1 VERLVCAPALPDE
14 ALSILQRVLIGL
26 KNAFLDQ
33 LFWIRSAL
41 QALLEAVGPHVVFE
55 LSLLLLQGRRGVGR
69 GQNVPLDKVFALRTG
84 IEALPKVIS
93 CTLAL
98 ELESSSLEGPK
109 TWSAE
114 DARYEGSCGNAGWGA
129 TYGAVVVS
137 SRMCLFL
144 RSWGSGRCCRC
155 FSKLLRRSL
164 LWTGEIGVASMGLV
178 S

>member
-1 VERLVCAPALPDE
+1 M
-14 ALSILQRVLIGL
+14 
-26 KNAFLDQ
+26 
-33 LFWIRSAL
+33 
-41 QALLEAVGPHVVFE
+41 VFE

-69 GQNVPLDKVFALRTG
+69 GQDVPLDEVFALRTG
-84 IEALPKVIS
+84 IKTLPKVIG

-98 ELESSSLEGPK
+98 ELESSSLEGPE

-114 DARYEGSCGNAGWGA
+114 EALDKGSCGNAGCGA

-164 LWTGEIGVASMGLV
+164 LRTGEIGVASMGLV